1 MQELSLDTTNSHDV
15 ILDIICRIKIK
26 DVMTDNPYTISPE
39 ATMDEAKKIMKEN
52 GITGLPVVREK
63 RIMGIIS
70 INDIFNC
77 LDDGNMAKPVKDYMS
92 KKLIVLEEGMPVSF
106 VLSYFEKYKFRR
118 FPVLNKKKEL
128 AGMVTSRDINVTL
141 LNEINKELK
150 EIDRK
155 KAAENNNGN
164 NVDGKY
170 FKEFLIRKFDFENA
184 GKTSIAIKKFL
195 KEMGVPQNIT
205 RRVSVAVYELEINQV
220 IHSNGGTIQLSMD
233 DNTITIKSTD
243 VGPGIK
249 EIDKALTE
257 GYSTASEWIRGQ
269 GFGAGMGL
277 PNVKKV
283 SDDFQI
289 TSSQGKGTEVIIKI
303 YMGKK
308 DETK

>member
-26 DVMTDNPYTISPE
+26 DVMTDNPFTISPE
-39 ATMDEAKKIMKEN
+39 ATMDEAKRVMKEN

-77 LDDGNMAKPVKDYMS
+77 LDDGKMSSSVKDYMS

-155 KAAENNNGN
+155 KADENNNDN

-205 RRVSVAVYELEINQV
+205 RRASIAVYELEINQV

-249 EIDKALTE
+249 EIDKVLTE

-289 TSSQGKGTEVIIKI
+289 TSSLEKGTEVIIKI
-303 YMGKK
+303 DMRKK
-308 DETK
+308 NEIN